1 MKISFILFSFFFS
14 VILPFEKKY
23 AYSSSLYPNQFTAS
37 LRDQYQNQENLE
49 SKIKRC
55 FDEKVNQAWGIPRLN
70 IAVIVYKDRMD
81 FWNTNCELVNKI
93 YFGVTYIY
101 ADQIIMN
108 YSGQKNKLNHCYNYF
123 PYKKPDE
130 VTFYL
135 EDVNEYNGLEYR
147 SITHVVMYSKVYQPP
162 NSNKKEGEIKRS
174 VLYDSLPHYHYNTF
188 DKNVYESKCG
198 LYSF

>member
-1 MKISFILFSFFFS
+1 
-14 VILPFEKKY
+14 
-23 AYSSSLYPNQFTAS
+23 
-37 LRDQYQNQENLE
+37 
-49 SKIKRC
+49 
-55 FDEKVNQAWGIPRLN
+55 
-70 IAVIVYKDRMD
+70 MD

-93 YFGVTYIY
+93 YFGVPYIR
-101 ADQIIMN
+101 ADQIIRY
-108 YSGQKNKLNHCYNYF
+108 YSGQKNKLNHCYHYF
-123 PYKKPDE
+123 PGDKPDE

-174 VLYDSLPHYHYNTF
+174 VLYDSLPLHHYNTF